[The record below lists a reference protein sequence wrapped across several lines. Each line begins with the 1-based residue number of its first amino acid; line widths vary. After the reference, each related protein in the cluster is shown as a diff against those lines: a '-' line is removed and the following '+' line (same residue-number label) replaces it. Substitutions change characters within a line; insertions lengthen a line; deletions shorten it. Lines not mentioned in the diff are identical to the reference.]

1 MKRMFPL
8 FLSALLLTGL
18 LASAQA
24 AGEATVTLTITGGH
38 ETDPRDRGRPVVLI
52 GNALGVTPEIF
63 RDAFSHVKPA
73 AAGTRP
79 EPAQVQR
86 NKAALLDAL
95 GRYGVTN
102 DELDR
107 VSNYYRYRPESGRL
121 WPVKSATAQA
131 VIKDGA
137 VVSITITDGGAGYS
151 SVPEVAVPGHPD
163 IRFKATV
170 GYGRELKS
178 NGSVAAIVVAG
189 R

>member
-73 AAGTRP
+73 AAGT
-79 EPAQVQR
+79 QR
-86 NKAALLDAL
+86 NREVCGLPDRGLAS
-95 GRYGVTN
+95 VTDREDMPSILEN
-102 DELDR
+102 GDE
-107 VSNYYRYRPESGRL
+107 RP
-121 WPVKSATAQA
+121 V
-131 VIKDGA
+131 
-137 VVSITITDGGAGYS
+137 
-151 SVPEVAVPGHPD
+151 
-163 IRFKATV
+163 
-170 GYGRELKS
+170 
-178 NGSVAAIVVAG
+178 NGP
-189 R
+189 